1 MVLTRCSSLMQKSF
15 WWWQRGVGIPPSP
28 RSFTHT
34 SWDLCRFWPVPLRSQ
49 LDEKQRNFVMGRKQ
63 QHPPPPPPKKKKK
76 KKEKKG
82 EEKRS
87 YSWAN
92 CETIASRRSDTS
104 GSARCASRVKG
115 GKAFSTV
122 LPVSTVLQRLLVAV
136 LCAGTVSIIT
146 KNTSYHLSTCQS
158 QENGLGKILSIII
171 PRLKWICPA

>member
-1 MVLTRCSSLMQKSF
+1 MFTYLLTYLLS
-15 WWWQRGVGIPPSP
+15 
-28 RSFTHT
+28 SFTHT
-34 SWDLCRFWPVPLRSQ
+34 SWDLFWPVPLRSQ
-49 LDEKQRNFVMGRKQ
+49 LGEKQSNFVTARKQ
-63 QHPPPPPPKKKKK
+63 QQPTSPPPPPPQKKKEE
-76 KKEKKG
+76 KKEKKRRKK
-82 EEKRS
+82 ERKKKRRS

-92 CETIASRRSDTS
+92 CETIVSRRSDTS
-104 GSARCASRVKG
+104 GRARCASRVKD

-122 LPVSTVLQRLLVAV
+122 LPIPTVLQRLLVAV